1 MVKTFRWL
9 QMLLV
14 IFLSI
19 CVYVLGR
26 NGNYIAA
33 IFLALY
39 VGFICVLAVLVVQ
52 SIEQAIP
59 NTSEANYKPKN

>member
-1 MVKTFRWL
+1 MVKIFSCV
-9 QMLLV
+9 LLLLL

-19 CVYVLGR
+19 CVYLLGI

-39 VGFICVLAVLVVQ
+39 VVFIFVLAVVVVQ

-59 NTSEANYKPKN
+59 TTSEINYKSKT

>member
-1 MVKTFRWL
+1 MIKIFRW
-9 QMLLV
+9 QFLLLL

-19 CVYVLGR
+19 CVYLLGR

-39 VGFICVLAVLVVQ
+39 VVFIFVLAVLVVQ

-59 NTSEANYKPKN
+59 TTSEPNYKPKN